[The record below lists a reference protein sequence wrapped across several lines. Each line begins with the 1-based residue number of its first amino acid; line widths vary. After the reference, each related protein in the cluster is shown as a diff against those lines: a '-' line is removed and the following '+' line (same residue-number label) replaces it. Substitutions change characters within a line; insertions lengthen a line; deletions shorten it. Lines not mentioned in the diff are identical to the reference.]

1 MRDELAQGIY
11 ALVLGEKIPFS
22 IQIGYLFYIVM
33 LDINRTTETKRGK
46 EGRKG
51 KRIIKKQKKKKMGR
65 KEGKGKRR
73 KARGR
78 VISSLR
84 TN

>member
-51 KRIIKKQKKKKMGR
+51 KRIIKKQKKKNGKEGR
-65 KEGKGKRR
+65 KGKEKEGKREGD
-73 KARGR
+73 
-78 VISSLR
+78 
-84 TN
+84 

>member
-1 MRDELAQGIY
+1 MRDELTQGIY

-51 KRIIKKQKKKKMGR
+51 KRIIKK
-65 KEGKGKRR
+65 
-73 KARGR
+73 
-78 VISSLR
+78 
-84 TN
+84 